1 MIERIT
7 YSDEESPD
15 PNHSNSE
22 PVGMREITEAEFAQ
36 SEFFTFCPVA
46 IEYRQI
52 IPKRPEGT
60 KGVQVHNKVYS
71 IRIYWMNTEPG
82 QADGFAMRN
91 DYYEG
96 KVRYYRVGCDHDYK
110 ELSVAEARKKGHS
123 HFGNCYH
130 VTECAHCKR
139 IFAYDS
145 SG

>member
-22 PVGMREITEAEFAQ
+22 PVGMKELTEAEFAQ
-36 SEFFTFCPVA
+36 SEFFTFTPVA
-46 IEYRQI
+46 VEHRQI
-52 IPKRPEGT
+52 IPKRPKHT
-60 KGVQVHNKVYS
+60 KGVQTNNQVYS
-71 IRIYWMNTEPG
+71 LLIFWMNTEPG

-96 KVRYYRVGCDHDYK
+96 RMRYYRVGCDHDYQ
-110 ELSVAEARKKGHS
+110 ELSVAEARKKGHM